1 MSKMSQPKQLKQLV
15 NQEVQTDKMKVATK
29 PKPIKPQEKTIVNT
43 SPRINTLEVLEKSKT

>member
-1 MSKMSQPKQLKQLV
+1 MSQPKQLKQLV